1 MAAEAILQVRNVSKI
16 YPLPSGPLLA
26 IEDLTLDIN
35 RGEIVVV
42 MGASGCGKS
51 TLLRIMAGLEPP
63 TSGEVFFRGISVN
76 RPLPGLG
83 LMFQEP
89 RLFPWLTVQDNVA
102 LGLSEDLPNHAVKEK
117 VRELLAV
124 THLVEFAAVY
134 PGQLSGGMA
143 QRVALARVLATEPE
157 VLFLDEPL
165 SGLDIGNRLYLQD
178 VLLTIQQAQNL
189 SICLV
194 THDIDEA
201 VYLADRILVL
211 TSRPGRIKTSISVPL
226 PRPRNRLDG
235 SLEPYRRRLLAAL
248 VE

>member
-226 PRPRNRLDG
+226 PRPRDRLDG